1 MKMSLRPVM
10 SYGNVTRKG
19 SMEFCWVTINVKDMQ
34 ESLRFYQDILGLN
47 INRRMSPGPK
57 TEIVFL
63 GSGGT
68 EVELIRNADKTEF
81 SYGRDISIGFTVES
95 VENTIAVLK
104 IKGIEKIAGPFQPSP
119 MIKFIYVDDPNGVKV
134 QLVENIRR

>member
-1 MKMSLRPVM
+1 
-10 SYGNVTRKG
+10 
-19 SMEFCWVTINVKDMQ
+19 MEFCWVTINVKDME
-34 ESLRFYQDILGLN
+34 ESIRFYQDIVGLK
-47 INRRMSPGPK
+47 INRRMNPGPK

-63 GSGGT
+63 GLGGT
-68 EVELIRNADKTEF
+68 EVELIKNADKAEF

-95 VENTIAVLK
+95 IEKMIEVLK

-134 QLVENIRR
+134 QLVENIKR